1 MAKPKDPVENPPS
14 FEASLAE
21 LEAVVKQLEAAELP
35 LEKMLELFE
44 RGMQLSA
51 LCRKQLTEA
60 ETKVEILMKKAQSV
74 EPEPFSP
81 TPTTDSPPIPFSP
94 PTPSSK

>member
-44 RGMQLSA
+44 RGMQLSE

-60 ETKVEILMKKAQSV
+60 ETKVEILMKKGQNV

-81 TPTTDSPPIPFSP
+81 A
-94 PTPSSK
+94 PTPDSQ